1 MSDLIDRTAQQVR
14 TADGIHGL
22 YAASSRATGR
32 MYRTWC
38 ARWFSARKGAVLTND
53 SASCQDC
60 VWRAEK

>member
-38 ARWFSARKGAVLTND
+38 TRWFSARKGAVLTTD
-53 SASCQDC
+53 PASCQGC
-60 VWRAEK
+60 TRRAEK